1 MRWSC
6 KPINFPKSLQAVLL
20 ALGLMFTVILWH
32 VSPTTSTSSAKGDW
46 SSVDSWIC
54 SMTWTWKLDEGN
66 IQTALLGWWLALM
79 AHSDSR
85 VVVSKKLKGRLP
97 LTKFR
102 IFLYRLSIEIAED
115 ELDSMKFLLQGLIPL
130 EHLEKCSQPS
140 HLVSIMIRQDLLR
153 EDNLDY
159 LEELLTDIKR
169 LDLAQRVWAYRQRES
184 PGNVIALDFL
194 YFYLSWLILDIITS
208 RIYITDWK
216 KLHRKLT
223 ALM

>member
-1 MRWSC
+1 
-6 KPINFPKSLQAVLL
+6 
-20 ALGLMFTVILWH
+20 
-32 VSPTTSTSSAKGDW
+32 
-46 SSVDSWIC
+46 
-54 SMTWTWKLDEGN
+54 
-66 IQTALLGWWLALM
+66 M

-85 VVVSKKLKGRLP
+85 VVVSKKLKGRPL

-102 IFLYRLSIEIAED
+102 IFLHRLSMEITKD
-115 ELDSMKFLLQGLIPL
+115 KLDSMKFLLQGLIPL
-130 EHLEKCSQPS
+130 EHLEQCSQPS
-140 HLVSIMIRQDLLR
+140 DLVSIMIRQDLLR

-169 LDLAQRVWAYRQRES
+169 LDLAQRVRAYRQRES

>member
-1 MRWSC
+1 
-6 KPINFPKSLQAVLL
+6 
-20 ALGLMFTVILWH
+20 
-32 VSPTTSTSSAKGDW
+32 
-46 SSVDSWIC
+46 
-54 SMTWTWKLDEGN
+54 
-66 IQTALLGWWLALM
+66 M

-85 VVVSKKLKGRLP
+85 VVVSKKLKGRHL

-102 IFLYRLSIEIAED
+102 IFLHRLSIEIAKD

-140 HLVSIMIRQDLLR
+140 DLVSIMIRQDLLR

-159 LEELLTDIKR
+159 LEELLSDIKR
-169 LDLAQRVWAYRQRES
+169 LDLAQRVRAYRQRES
-184 PGNVIALDFL
+184 PGNAIALDFL

-216 KLHRKLT
+216 KLHRKLP

>member
-1 MRWSC
+1 
-6 KPINFPKSLQAVLL
+6 
-20 ALGLMFTVILWH
+20 
-32 VSPTTSTSSAKGDW
+32 
-46 SSVDSWIC
+46 
-54 SMTWTWKLDEGN
+54 
-66 IQTALLGWWLALM
+66 M
-79 AHSDSR
+79 AHSNSR
-85 VVVSKKLKGRLP
+85 VVVRGRTL

-102 IFLYRLSIEIAED
+102 RFLFRLSQEIAED
-115 ELDSMKFLLQGLIPL
+115 DLVGMKFLLQGLIPL
-130 EHLEKCSQPS
+130 GHLEKCSQPS
-140 HLVSIMIRQDLLR
+140 DLLSIMIRQDLLG

-159 LEELLTDIKR
+159 LEELLTDVKR
-169 LDLAQRVWAYRQRES
+169 LDLVQRVRAYRQSES